1 MGCGGPRFSIPIP
14 YPYPAPPNPVPERR
28 ESAKDILKMRLAQGE
43 ISIEEYEDMLRVLEG
58 NAAFRPQT
66 QKSHIRMP

>member
-14 YPYPAPPNPVPERR
+14 YPYPAPPSPTPERT